1 MSARHDKLWR
11 RVENWS
17 SEFGFIL
24 IRNTVCHRWNAG
36 DLNVGLKRMRD
47 LYSMSKD
54 LDMMGRF
61 HSDIFYQDH

>member
-1 MSARHDKLWR
+1 M
-11 RVENWS
+11 
-17 SEFGFIL
+17 
-24 IRNTVCHRWNAG
+24 CHRWNAG